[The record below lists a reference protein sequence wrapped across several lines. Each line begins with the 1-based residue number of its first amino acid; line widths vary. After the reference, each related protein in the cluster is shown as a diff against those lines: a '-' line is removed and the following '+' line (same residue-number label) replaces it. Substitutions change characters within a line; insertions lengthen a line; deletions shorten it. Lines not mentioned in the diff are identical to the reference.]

1 MKFFRVFRFIFAA
14 LLSALTL
21 QVSAQSFPSRPV
33 TIVVP
38 FPAGGA
44 LDTVAR
50 ALAEEMRKTLGQPV
64 VVDNKA
70 GAGGTVGSAMAARA
84 TPDGYTILL
93 GSVATHAIAPGLY
106 SNLPYDPLKDFVP
119 ITQLT
124 SGPLV
129 LAVPSQVKA
138 QSVEALVADAK
149 ERPGALNY
157 ASTGNGTAVHLAGEM
172 FKSATGINT
181 QHIAYK
187 GGPQAMTAM
196 LAGEVAY
203 VIANTQLVMPFIQSG
218 KMRGLA
224 VTGDKRSDALPEL
237 RTMKEAGISGVD
249 IVTWFGLFAPGGT
262 PADVIERLN
271 ADALRALSTESVKKQ
286 LAALG
291 DYPVGTSVADFTT
304 FVRAEHERWVNV
316 VKTAGI
322 KVD

>member
-1 MKFFRVFRFIFAA
+1 MKSFGVFRFIAAA

-21 QVSAQSFPSRPV
+21 HVSAQSFPSRPV

-93 GSVATHAIAPGLY
+93 GSVATHAIAAGLY
-106 SNLPYDPLKDFVP
+106 ANLPYDPLKDFAP

-129 LAVPSQVKA
+129 LAVPDQVKV
-138 QSVEALVADAK
+138 QSVEELVAAAK
-149 ERPGALNY
+149 EKPGAFNY

-172 FKSATGINT
+172 FKAAAGVNT

-196 LAGEVAY
+196 LAGEVTY
-203 VIANTQLVMPFIQSG
+203 VIGNTQLVMPFIKSG

-224 VTGDKRSDALPEL
+224 VTGDKRADALPEL
-237 RTMKEAGISGVD
+237 RTFNEAGISGVD
-249 IVTWFGLFAPGGT
+249 IVTWFGLFAPAGT
-262 PADVIERLN
+262 PADVIDRLN
-271 ADALRALSTESVKKQ
+271 ADALKALSSESVKKQ
-286 LAALG
+286 LATLG

-316 VKTAGI
+316 VKTAGV

>member
-1 MKFFRVFRFIFAA
+1 MKSFGVFRSIAAA

-21 QVSAQSFPSRPV
+21 QVSAQNFPSRPV

-70 GAGGTVGSAMAARA
+70 GAGGTVGSSQVARA

-93 GSVATHAIAPGLY
+93 GSVATHAIAAGLY
-106 SNLPYDPLKDFVP
+106 SQLPYDPLKDFMP

-129 LAVPSQVKA
+129 LAVPAQVKV
-138 QSVEALVADAK
+138 QTVEELVAAAK
-149 ERPGALNY
+149 EKPGAFNY

-196 LAGEVAY
+196 LAGEVTY
-203 VIANTQLVMPFIQSG
+203 VIGNTQLVMPFIQSG
-218 KMRGLA
+218 KMRALA
-224 VTGDKRSDALPEL
+224 VTGDKRADALPEL
-237 RTMKEAGISGVD
+237 RTFKEAGISGVD
-249 IVTWFGLFAPGGT
+249 IVTWFGLFAPAGT
-262 PADVIERLN
+262 PADVVDRLN
-271 ADALRALSTESVKKQ
+271 ADALKALSTESVKKQ
-286 LAALG
+286 LAMLG

-304 FVRAEHERWVNV
+304 FVRTEHERWVNV
-316 VKTAGI
+316 VKTAGVKI
-322 KVD
+322 E